1 MVGERL
7 TDGVRIGQLLAS
19 EIAGNEGRLRNLA
32 VADAD
37 PDVEPTPTARSRTG
51 WFAAAREAGRTA
63 MKSRRRVRKARGTS
77 SPRPMFSRTGS
88 GSNLSRGRGEVMGSG
103 LPAVAADAAESAGLR
118 VRPKA
123 VRPPRTLVFVE
134 DGAQVKRVLSVFEA
148 VVAAT
153 GKSE

>member
-37 PDVEPTPTARSRTG
+37 PDVEPTPDGALAYRVVRGGEGSGADGDEVKAESEESERDLVAEAYVQPDRLRIEFVTG
-51 WFAAAREAGRTA
+51 AGR
-63 MKSRRRVRKARGTS
+63 SD
-77 SPRPMFSRTGS
+77 
-88 GSNLSRGRGEVMGSG
+88 GSG

-123 VRPPRTLVFVE
+123 SGRRGRWCSSRT
-134 DGAQVKRVLSVFEA
+134 ARR
-148 VVAAT
+148 
-153 GKSE
+153 

>member
-63 MKSRRRVRKARGTS
+63 MKSRRRVRKARDLLVAEAYVQPDRLRIEFVT
-77 SPRPMFSRTGS
+77 
-88 GSNLSRGRGEVMGSG
+88 GRGEVMG
-103 LPAVAADAAESAGLR
+103 PAS
-118 VRPKA
+118 PQSPPT
-123 VRPPRTLVFVE
+123 PPRAP
-134 DGAQVKRVLSVFEA
+134 DSVSDRRRSGRRGRWCSSRTA
-148 VVAAT
+148 RR
-153 GKSE
+153 